1 MLTIHETV
9 QLLRD
14 NDCYLIITHIRPD
27 GDTIG
32 SASALCYALRKA
44 GKAAYLYNNPQF
56 EDSYSWISEPYIVQD
71 GFTPKFTITV
81 DLADTGLFPKGFNDS
96 VDLCI
101 DHHPSNTFYAKNTML
116 WADRASCGE
125 IVMEIVKELC
135 DGLDST
141 VADML
146 YVAVSTDS
154 GCFVYGNTT
163 GDTLRAG
170 AELCDAGAANTYLNK
185 ILFRTSSKARLALE
199 GLIFST
205 LRYYSEGKTVI
216 AVVTKEM
223 LEKSGA
229 GEKDCQDI
237 AALPGRVEGAFSS
250 AVIKEVDETHSK
262 ISLRTNGIVN
272 ANVICGKFGGGG
284 HKMAS
289 GCSMDKNCFEAAEI
303 LAEAIAQEYE

>member
-1 MLTIHETV
+1 MTINETV
-9 QLLRD
+9 QILRD
-14 NDCYLIITHIRPD
+14 NNNFLILTHIRPD

-32 SASALCYALRKA
+32 SASALCYALRKV
-44 GKAAYLYNNPQF
+44 GKVAYLYDNPQF
-56 EDSYSWISEPYIVQD
+56 EDSYPWISEPYIAPAD
-71 GFTPKFTITV
+71 FAPKYIIAV
-81 DLADTGLFPKGFNDS
+81 DLADQGIFPKGFEGD

-101 DHHPSNTFYAKNTML
+101 DHHPSNTFYAKNTL
-116 WADRASCGE
+116 VWPEKASCGE
-125 IVMEIVKELC
+125 LVMEIVRELC
-135 DGLDST
+135 GLDST

-146 YVAVSTDS
+146 YVAVSTDT

-163 GDTLRAG
+163 GDTLRAA

-199 GLIFST
+199 GLIFSS
-205 LRYYSEGKTVI
+205 LRYYSDGKTVI
-216 AVVTKEM
+216 AIVTKDM
-223 LEKSGA
+223 LEKAGT

-250 AVIKEVDETHSK
+250 AVIKEVDENHCK
-262 ISLRTNGIVN
+262 ISLRTNGVVS
-272 ANVICGKFGGGG
+272 ANTICGKFGGGG

-303 LAEAIAQEYE
+303 LADAIAQEYE